1 MQKEGDILFANE
13 NVWSGVLG
21 KGKEELYVWDEREKE
36 SKERCGKK
44 EESKERN
51 SEFER
56 EWQWHTKTDT
66 VTGRHHMFD
75 FWDSILWVHAWVL
88 FCVFEC
94 EKLIFQGITHQINSM
109 ILWVVNHVNEWRGLY
124 IIRQMLNSASEV
136 QLILLRIQILKV
148 FFFNIVKST
157 YESHNFDFFFN
168 AKFILFFFLVS

>member
-51 SEFER
+51 SEFQR

-148 FFFNIVKST
+148 FFLILWSQHMKVIILT
-157 YESHNFDFFFN
+157 FFSMQN
-168 AKFILFFFLVS
+168 LFYSFF